1 MDLDIKRRVL
11 FNGQIVMLLTKF
23 VYILTARYVM
33 LIWLSQQDIVFNLII
48 FSNSLQISFA

>member
-33 LIWLSQQDIVFNLII
+33 LI
-48 FSNSLQISFA
+48 